1 MKLSEYVEKLIQ
13 MELDAAKLYEEIEQV
28 TSEEIA
34 AAARTFKEEEYS
46 HATILKKI
54 FLNLPPEELSKE
66 VDSISVDAYESNSN
80 TVAQDENF
88 QNRKNFF
95 LFALQGEKDSLE
107 LYGKLKRLFKD
118 DETLSQTFDN
128 LLLEERKHM
137 YFILKNLHEMK

>member
-1 MKLSEYVEKLIQ
+1 MKLREYVEKLIQ

-34 AAARTFKEEEYS
+34 VAARTFKEEEYS
-46 HATILKKI
+46 HADILKKI

-66 VDSISVDAYESNSN
+66 VNSSSVNDHELNSSIEAEDESL
-80 TVAQDENF
+80 

-118 DETLSQTFDN
+118 DETLSKTFDN